1 MWNVAKSL
9 KFAALYPKHLDLNGD
24 HGNLLVLQKRLAW
37 RGVSAEIVPVTKATN
52 LEHFDFLLL
61 GHGSKDAWSD
71 VLRIDPEL
79 ILNVGNFARSGKP
92 LLAISSGYEYL
103 FEELEKIKVEH
114 GEHVSEFKESNEVVG
129 YVNSSA
135 VLPELSTLHQTVMTL
150 FHGPVL
156 AKNPE
161 LADKII
167 DDAGWCDVSSS
178 NPQLRAVDE
187 LAKVSRRE
195 AFED

>member
-1 MWNVAKSL
+1 MAKSL
-9 KFAALYPKHLDLNGD
+9 KLAALYPKHLDLNGD

-37 RGVSAEIVPVTKATN
+37 RGVASEIVAVTKATN
-52 LEHFDFLLL
+52 LEDFDFLLL

-71 VLRIDPEL
+71 VMRIDPEL
-79 ILNVGNFARSGKP
+79 ISKVGSFARSGKP
-92 LLAISSGYEYL
+92 VLAISSGYEHL
-103 FEELEKIKVEH
+103 FVELEKTEVEH
-114 GEHVSEFKESNEVVG
+114 GEHVSEFRKSNEVVG

-135 VLPELSTLHQTVMTL
+135 VLPELETLGQIVMTL

-167 DDAGWCDVSSS
+167 ADAGWCDVSSS

>member
-1 MWNVAKSL
+1 VANSL
-9 KFAALYPKHLDLNGD
+9 KLAALYPQHLDLNGD

-37 RGVSAEIVPVTKATN
+37 RGVASEIVAVTKATN
-52 LEHFDFLLL
+52 LEDFDFLLL

-71 VLRIDPEL
+71 VMRIDPEL
-79 ILNVGNFARSGKP
+79 ILNVGKFARSGKP
-92 LLAISSGYEYL
+92 VLAISSGYEHL
-103 FEELEKIKVEH
+103 FEELETTEVGH
-114 GEHVSEFKESNEVVG
+114 GEHVSEFRKSNEVVG

-135 VLPELSTLHQTVMTL
+135 DLSELVILGQIVMTL

-167 DDAGWCDVSSS
+167 ADAGWCDVSSS